1 MGLPKGWSGLKT
13 QFSIQ
18 HAARRPT
25 ALHGLRGFK
34 AFCNRCTLA
43 PQACRMQAQVPKSA
57 RFWQGGFRLCRFAA
71 LPHARKQNTR
81 ALCRQI
87 AFLLLRA
94 SSNLIWTQAL
104 SGSSPCCPALPVS
117 FDSPDRSTQA
127 ANLAVKSGLFHSRI
141 NKPSSA
147 LPPVFPQ

>member
-13 QFSIQ
+13 PVFHTTRSSKTHSSPWTEGVQSLLQ
-18 HAARRPT
+18 PMHPCSPGQQDASA
-25 ALHGLRGFK
+25 G
-34 AFCNRCTLA
+34 
-43 PQACRMQAQVPKSA
+43 PQKCQV
-57 RFWQGGFRLCRFAA
+57 WQGGFRLCRFAA

-81 ALCRQI
+81 ALCGQI

-117 FDSPDRSTQA
+117 FDSPDQSTQA
-127 ANLAVKSGLFHSRI
+127 ANLAGKSGLFHSRI